1 MATIME
7 EMNSQVE
14 REKQEK
20 RNKIELEARMKAY
33 EDIAT
38 IRKWVKFWSIL
49 AVISII
55 IWLIAFIGSLAMT
68 MPS

>member
-33 EDIAT
+33 EDIT
-38 IRKWVKFWSIL
+38 IIRRWIKFWSIL
-49 AVISII
+49 TIISII
-55 IWLIAFIGSLAMT
+55 FWIIGVLMSTPA
-68 MPS
+68 

>member
-7 EMNSQVE
+7 EMESQIE

-33 EDIAT
+33 ENIAS
-38 IRKWVKFWSIL
+38 IKKWIVFWSIL
-49 AVISII
+49 GVIFLAISV
-55 IWLIAFIGSLAMT
+55 IAWFDSVVALA
-68 MPS
+68 S

>member
-7 EMNSQVE
+7 EMESQIE

-33 EDIAT
+33 ENIAS
-38 IRKWVKFWSIL
+38 IKKWIVFWSIL
-49 AVISII
+49 GVIFLAISV
-55 IWLIAFIGSLAMT
+55 IAWFNSVVALA
-68 MPS
+68 S

>member
-33 EDIAT
+33 ENIAS
-38 IRKWVKFWSIL
+38 IKKWIVFWSIL
-49 AVISII
+49 GVIFLAISV
-55 IWLIAFIGSLAMT
+55 IAWFDSVVALA
-68 MPS
+68 S

>member
-33 EDIAT
+33 EDIT
-38 IRKWVKFWSIL
+38 IIRRWIKFWSIL
-49 AVISII
+49 TIISII
-55 IWLIAFIGSLAMT
+55 FWIIGEIMSTPA
-68 MPS
+68 

>member
-1 MATIME
+1 MATITE

-33 EDIAT
+33 ENIAS
-38 IRKWVKFWSIL
+38 IKKWIVFWSIL
-49 AVISII
+49 GVIFLAISV
-55 IWLIAFIGSLAMT
+55 IAWFDSVVALA
-68 MPS
+68 S